1 MDSILARKTGERMR
15 DLPLI
20 LFTIVWMLYGLLD
33 VVDFTFQLGEKNQ
46 VVIEKV
52 EKKEP
57 KKETNEIKA
66 DW

>member
-1 MDSILARKTGERMR
+1 MDSILTRKTGERMR

-57 KKETNEIKA
+57 KKDTNEIKA

>member
-1 MDSILARKTGERMR
+1 MDSILTRKTGERMR

>member
-1 MDSILARKTGERMR
+1 MR

-57 KKETNEIKA
+57 KKDTNEIKA